1 MPKCKIC
8 KKMFKPLHSTLEQCC
23 SNYDCR
29 VAFALEVAK
38 KNREKLLKEDDK
50 AWKQKKN
57 VMIFDSISSDG
68 YRAKVIQP
76 LINEIARL
84 IDYGQPCIA
93 TGHYEGK
100 MSGGHF
106 CSVGSNRSCS
116 LNLHNIHVQTFHSN
130 GWKSGDETRYRLGL
144 IKIYGQEYYDFVEG
158 LRHIKNIDLSKERLR
173 ELKPFIS
180 QIRNDLKRNLVK
192 RTPNERIA
200 LRNEINRQIGIY
212 DESFNI

>member
-8 KKMFKPLHSTLEQCC
+8 KEKFNPLHSTLEQCC

-38 KNREKLLKEDDK
+38 KNREKIIKEDDK

-57 VMIFDSISSDG
+57 VMIFDNMSSDG

-93 TGHYEGK
+93 SGRYTGK
-100 MSGGHF
+100 MAGGHF

-116 LNLHNIHVQTFHSN
+116 LNLHNIHVQSFESN
-130 GWKSGDETRYRLGL
+130 SFKSGDESNYRLGL
-144 IKIYGQEYYDFVEG
+144 IKIYGMEYFNFVDN
-158 LRHIKNIDLSKERLR
+158 LRHLKGINLNKERLK
-173 ELKPFIS
+173 ELKPFITE
-180 QIRNDLKRNLVK
+180 IRNRLNNNKVK
-192 RTPNERIA
+192 LAPTERI
-200 LRNEINRQIGIY
+200 LKRNEINEKIGIY
-212 DESFNI
+212 LESFNI